1 MAEARQFNSF
11 QEFDAHLSEMP
22 VKKSGFV
29 IYGDA
34 VAPSKG
40 FNLLRSRSQQKL
52 ERYVL
57 AAWNEGRFADRDV
70 GYQLPKGSVD
80 KDEIP
85 AFLEE
90 IRKEYSAVDS
100 VRLSEAIK
108 QSSLATEQ
116 IETAIAGLRESKE
129 ETGIDV
135 VAMLG
140 IDNMEKLLR
149 GEILENIES
158 AWNQGDHPVVNQ
170 LPDIRIARVG
180 LLPLSDFGS
189 INRDGTPLRT
199 QVFGM
204 KLADGEITKLKNL
217 SHLIKNNAAVNPH
230 NPSQVSAPV
239 ADMRDGHHLPSDA
252 DILQWLR
259 TGMIPEPADWT
270 KPHPNGSLLTDL
282 DKILRDNKD
291 GSYDNHDGNYF
302 RALEA
307 KVFPD
312 VQKILVER
320 GLRKP
325 RDTKPEIKNFA
336 ELGVFYQYLADTP
349 EYANDHAAIHKM
361 AKQMQKACVK
371 LGVLQGDTGVLKM
384 DTHDTP
390 GLIYS
395 EGADIIPLRNFFRD
409 AIALGQKSIAYDLVM
424 VGGRITNQLGAVMID
439 PELEQRPSAKGEII
453 YQKLKHSQ
461 MGALTAI
468 AREDDVKIPSTN
480 NITYVTLYN
489 TALDR
494 LRSERNTLD
503 NAKKPQP
510 SAFTD
515 RGRGETESRD
525 VG

>member
-1 MAEARQFNSF
+1 M
-11 QEFDAHLSEMP
+11 
-22 VKKSGFV
+22 
-29 IYGDA
+29 
-34 VAPSKG
+34 
-40 FNLLRSRSQQKL
+40 
-52 ERYVL
+52 L

-80 KDEIP
+80 KNEIP
-85 AFLEE
+85 AFIDE
-90 IRKEYSAVDS
+90 IRNDYSAADAVT
-100 VRLSEAIK
+100 LSGAIE
-108 QSSLATEQ
+108 QSSISKEQ
-116 IETAIAGLRESKE
+116 IEIAIAGLRESKE

-140 IDNMEKLLR
+140 IANLDKLLR
-149 GEILENIES
+149 GEILENIVS
-158 AWNQGDHPVVNQ
+158 AWNKGEHPVVNQ
-170 LPDIRIARVG
+170 VPDIHIARVG
-180 LLPLSDFGS
+180 LLPLSDIGTL
-189 INRDGTPLRT
+189 NRDGKQLRT

-217 SHLIKNNAAVNPH
+217 SHLIKNNAALNPN
-230 NPSQVSAPV
+230 NPSQVSAPI

-259 TGMIPEPADWT
+259 TGVIPETADWT
-270 KPHPNGSLLTDL
+270 KPHPNGSELVDS
-282 DKILRDNKD
+282 DKKLRGNED
-291 GSYDNHDGNYF
+291 GSYDNHDGGYF

-312 VQKILVER
+312 VQKTLVER

-336 ELGVFYQYLADTP
+336 ELGVFYQYLAESP
-349 EYANDHAAIHKM
+349 KHAKDHAAIHKM
-361 AKQMQKACVK
+361 AKQMQNACIK
-371 LGVLQGDTGVLKM
+371 LGLLQGDTGDLKM

-390 GLIYS
+390 GLIYY
-395 EGADIIPLRNFFRD
+395 EGADVIPLRNFFRD
-409 AIALGQKSIAYDLVM
+409 AIALSQKSVAYDLVM
-424 VGGRITNQLGAVMID
+424 VGGRTTNQLGNVIS
-439 PELEQRPSAKGEII
+439 ELEMRPGAKGEII